1 MKPDFF
7 LANHCLFTREELTA
21 ALPGR
26 ATTTLDSHLAR
37 WRRQGRIVR
46 VKQGLYLRQE
56 PAESGVAAPP
66 PDFVA
71 LAARMAPD
79 AAAAYH
85 TALEAHGCA
94 QSVFERLTFVTWT
107 RTRPVEFMG
116 RQLVPVRPRAPL
128 RPRSCGEAWIE
139 RLDRAGL
146 EVRVTSLERT
156 VADVLDRPSLAGG
169 VEEVWRSLFAVPALD
184 PEALLDYVETL
195 DNRTL
200 AARVGFF
207 LETRRAELA
216 VPERL
221 IERLQNRAPR
231 HPVYLDTVARG
242 GSLIPRWRLIVPDA
256 LAGYPEDGAA

>member
-26 ATTTLDSHLAR
+26 ATATLDAHLAR
-37 WRRQGRIVR
+37 WQRQGRIAR

-56 PAESGVAAPP
+56 PAGSGAPAAS

-107 RTRPVEFMG
+107 RTRSVEFMG
-116 RQLVPVRPRAPL
+116 CLLVPVRPRAPL
-128 RPRSCGEAWIE
+128 RARGGGEAWIE
-139 RLDRAGL
+139 RLDRAQL

-169 VEEVWRSLFAVPALD
+169 VEEVWRSLLAVPALD

-195 DNRTL
+195 ENRTL
-200 AARVGFF
+200 VARVGFF

-221 IERLQNRAPR
+221 LERLHDRAPR
-231 HPVYLDTVARG
+231 HPVYLDRVRG
-242 GSLIPRWRLIVPDA
+242 GTLNRRWRLIVPDA
-256 LAGYPEDGAA
+256 LVVLSDEGSS